1 MCIPYT
7 TVAVP
12 VGTPCNTPIETLQC
26 VADNAEV
33 GHKPWFMLIHKMQ
46 SHYESMKET

>member
-1 MCIPYT
+1 MQYAYRDLAMC
-7 TVAVP
+7 
-12 VGTPCNTPIETLQC
+12 GRH
-26 VADNAEV
+26 AEV